1 MKCLT
6 NLSTIS
12 ICGSNIFSIFLEHLE
27 PLIISTTFKLMTLF
41 LDYVAKDMIYDP
53 KIHKYVCKHCPKKQY
68 KNKRH
73 LYDHLHYECN
83 KLPMTCMVVGCGKEI
98 MRRNSMKRHLQTM
111 HQIKDSWEIYVAY
124 IVPAE
129 NKLKLPQS
137 GNIQYISDASL
148 WIPPSESCSNSIK
161 SLFSE

>member
-1 MKCLT
+1 
-6 NLSTIS
+6 
-12 ICGSNIFSIFLEHLE
+12 
-27 PLIISTTFKLMTLF
+27 MTLF